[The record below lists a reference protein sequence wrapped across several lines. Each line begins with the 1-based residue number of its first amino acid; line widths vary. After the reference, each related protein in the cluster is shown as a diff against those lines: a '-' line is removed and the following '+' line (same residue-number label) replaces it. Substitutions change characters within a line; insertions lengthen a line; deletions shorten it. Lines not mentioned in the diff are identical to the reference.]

1 MSELKQREKEV
12 ELLEK
17 MTKFVKEFEGKVYP
31 ASRLL
36 KNIIFFANNI
46 TGGECSYKMDLD
58 TAVYY
63 DDYKVNYITVHKA
76 SAEDRVIC
84 RLPDKVLTFYIEVD
98 RSMIGTEKGAEL
110 MVFEKVKKVSM

>member
-1 MSELKQREKEV
+1 MSELKEREKEV

-17 MTKFVKEFEGKVYP
+17 MTNFVKSFEGKVVP

-36 KNIIFFANNI
+36 KSIVLFANTL
-46 TGGECSYKMDLD
+46 TGGECNYKMDLD

-63 DDYKVNYITVHKA
+63 DDYRVNYITVHKA

-84 RLPDKVLTFYIEVD
+84 RLPNKTLTFYIEVD
-98 RSMIGTEKGAEL
+98 RSMIGTEKGSEL

>member
-1 MSELKQREKEV
+1 MSELKEREKEV
-12 ELLEK
+12 EILEK
-17 MTKFVKEFEGKVYP
+17 MTSFVKGFEGKVFP

-36 KNIIFFANNI
+36 KNIIFFANSL

-58 TAVYY
+58 KAAYY

-84 RLPDKVLTFYIEVD
+84 RLPDKTLTFYLEVD